1 MTDDQ
6 SDKPTRRPPSKLCGF
21 RVSPRLLRR
30 IDAARGE
37 VKLSVWVREACT
49 RRLESDA
56 GLGPEFAAELK
67 GLNVQLAAL
76 GSNLNQLARAANEGR
91 PVVVERQ
98 LLDSIRDAIN
108 ASTAI
113 MSDVKRCIK

>member
-1 MTDDQ
+1 MPDDHL
-6 SDKPTRRPPSKLCGF
+6 TRRPPSKLCGF

-37 VKLSVWVREACT
+37 VKLSAWVREACT
-49 RRLESDA
+49 SRLESDA
-56 GLGPEFAAELK
+56 GLGREFAEQLK
-67 GLNVQLAAL
+67 AHNVQLAAL

-91 PVVVERQ
+91 PVVVDKR

-113 MSDVKRCIK
+113 MSEVKRGLK

>member
-1 MTDDQ
+1 MTDNPDQ
-6 SDKPTRRPPSKLCGF
+6 PTRRPPSKLCAF
-21 RVSPRLLRR
+21 RLSPRLVRR

-37 VKLSVWVREACT
+37 DKFSTWVREACT

-56 GLGPEFAAELK
+56 GLGPEFAAALK
-67 GLNVQLAAL
+67 AHNVQLAAL

-91 PVVVERQ
+91 PVVVEKR

-113 MSDVKRCIK
+113 MSEVKRCIK